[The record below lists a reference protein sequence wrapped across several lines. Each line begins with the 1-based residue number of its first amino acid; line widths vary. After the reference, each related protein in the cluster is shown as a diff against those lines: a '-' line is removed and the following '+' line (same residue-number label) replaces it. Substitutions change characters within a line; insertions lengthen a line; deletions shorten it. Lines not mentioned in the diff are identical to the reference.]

1 MASAAAAAPS
11 GLSKKPHYRVPE
23 SASTAHQIPSKS
35 HSNSLCKTLIVL
47 VLLLFIPMF
56 PSQAPDF
63 ISQTIFTDFWEI
75 FHLLFIGIAVSYG
88 LFSRKTAQTG
98 PEKVVHS
105 RSDDSHA
112 YLSGI
117 SHLSSIFEDG
127 FENICG
133 PEEHDVMQSYGNC
146 QCLQSR
152 DDQFLGKDRCVV
164 HGDRKIRSF
173 ISNDGSEKV
182 SEISGKNVNQA
193 WCSQYLK
200 GESLVVVSNSKYFLG
215 GSSDFKPLNL
225 PVRSLRSR
233 VVDNDK
239 HELKRRRESSPR
251 IEERGNNDVKV
262 LKIRGVVP
270 MNLEKKFEE
279 AGGSS
284 SIPWRS
290 RSGKME
296 YGDERSNPKPPTHCR
311 PRSVGQFEFEHL
323 KFRSSRGSKF
333 SSSPELTSS
342 KVEDVGRKKVFV
354 SHPKIAPL
362 KAEAALFGG
371 VETRSFN
378 GGASSETNG
387 LGDMEYDLKNSGD
400 NGEEDEVGKGKR
412 GVESLDSGI
421 KSPTLAKV
429 LSRAKSVRTI
439 KPSRYVG
446 DEKEQLSNQID
457 GKVGRSMHN
466 KVEVDSLVRG
476 EEHENPP
483 DNHHNEE
490 FNSIFPMPKPKPT
503 VAEFKHEEKE
513 DLDARNITES
523 EGGGDT
529 ESEFDKS
536 SDEEDDARTNVEND
550 AELEGSE
557 VDRKAGEFIA
567 KFREQIRLQKISLA
581 EGYNGW

>member
-1 MASAAAAAPS
+1 MASPAAAEAS

-23 SASTAHQIPSKS
+23 SALNAHQIPSKS

-63 ISQTIFTDFWEI
+63 ISKSIFTEFWEI

-88 LFSRKTAQTG
+88 LFSRKTAQMG

-105 RSDDSHA
+105 RTDDSHA

-133 PEEHDVMQSYGNC
+133 PEEQDVMQSYGNY

-164 HGDRKIRSF
+164 HGYRRVRSF
-173 ISNDGSEKV
+173 VSNEGSENV
-182 SEISGKNVNQA
+182 SEVGGKNVDQA

-200 GESLVVVSNSKYFLG
+200 GEPLVVVSDGKYFLG

-225 PVRSLRSR
+225 PVRSLRSK

-239 HELKRRRESSPR
+239 HELKHRHESSPK

-279 AGGSS
+279 AAGSS

-290 RSGKME
+290 RSGRME
-296 YGDERSNPKPPTHCR
+296 KGEERSNPKPAAHCR

-342 KVEDVGRKKVFV
+342 KVEDVVSRKVFV
-354 SHPKIAPL
+354 SRPKVAL
-362 KAEAALFGG
+362 LNAEAALVGG
-371 VETRSFN
+371 VETRPIN
-378 GGASSETNG
+378 GGASSETNE
-387 LGDMEYDLKNSGD
+387 LGDFEYNMKNSSD
-400 NGEEDEVGKGKR
+400 SGEEDKVGKGKR
-412 GVESLDSGI
+412 AVESLDSGI
-421 KSPTLAKV
+421 KSSTLAKV

-439 KPSRYVG
+439 KPSRHIG
-446 DEKEQLSNQID
+446 DQKEHLSNQID
-457 GKVGRSMHN
+457 GKVGLGRMIN
-466 KVEVDSLVRG
+466 KVEVESLVRG

-483 DNHHNEE
+483 VNRQNEE

-503 VAEFKHEEKE
+503 VSEFKHEEKE
-513 DLDARNITES
+513 DLDDRNITES
-523 EGGGDT
+523 EGDS
-529 ESEFDKS
+529 ESELDKS
-536 SDEEDDARTNVEND
+536 SDEDDARTNVEND

>member
-1 MASAAAAAPS
+1 MASTAAAAAAS

-23 SASTAHQIPSKS
+23 SSSNAQQIPSKS

-63 ISQTIFTDFWEI
+63 ISQSIFTEFWEI

-88 LFSRKTAQTG
+88 LFSRKTAQMG

-105 RSDDSHA
+105 TSDDSHA

-127 FENICG
+127 FGNICG
-133 PEEHDVMQSYGNC
+133 PEEQDVMQSYGQY

-152 DDQFLGKDRCVV
+152 DDQFLGKERCVV
-164 HGDRKIRSF
+164 HGYRRVRSF
-173 ISNDGSEKV
+173 VSNDGSENV
-182 SEISGKNVNQA
+182 SEDSGKNVNQA
-193 WCSQYLK
+193 WFSVL
-200 GESLVVVSNSKYFLG
+200 E
-215 GSSDFKPLNL
+215 
-225 PVRSLRSR
+225 RSLRSK

-239 HELKRRRESSPR
+239 HELKHRRESSPK
-251 IEERGNNDVKV
+251 IEGRGNNDVQV

-279 AGGSS
+279 AAGSS

-290 RSGKME
+290 RSGRME
-296 YGDERSNPKPPTHCR
+296 NGEERSNPKPPAHCR

-342 KVEDVGRKKVFV
+342 KVEDFVSKKVFV
-354 SHPKIAPL
+354 SHPKITPL
-362 KAEAALFGG
+362 NAEAALVSG
-371 VETRSFN
+371 VETQPFN

-387 LGDMEYDLKNSGD
+387 LGDFEYNMKNSGD
-400 NGEEDEVGKGKR
+400 SGEDDKVGKGKR
-412 GVESLDSGI
+412 AVESLDSVDTLGMRRSICQI
-421 KSPTLAKV
+421 KLMAR
-429 LSRAKSVRTI
+429 LDSR
-439 KPSRYVG
+439 G
-446 DEKEQLSNQID
+446 C
-457 GKVGRSMHN
+457 N
-466 KVEVDSLVRG
+466 KVEVESLVRG
-476 EEHENPP
+476 EEYENPP
-483 DNHHNEE
+483 VNRQNEE

-503 VAEFKHEEKE
+503 VSEFKHQEK
-513 DLDARNITES
+513 DLDYRNITES
-523 EGGGDT
+523 EGDT
-529 ESEFDKS
+529 ESELDES
-536 SDEEDDARTNVEND
+536 SDEGEARTNVEND

>member
-1 MASAAAAAPS
+1 MASPAAAAAS

-23 SASTAHQIPSKS
+23 SALNVQIPSKS

-63 ISQTIFTDFWEI
+63 ISQSIFTEFWEI

-88 LFSRKTAQTG
+88 LFSRKTAQMG

-105 RSDDSHA
+105 RTDDSHA

-127 FENICG
+127 FETICG
-133 PEEHDVMQSYGNC
+133 PEEQDVMQSYGNC

-164 HGDRKIRSF
+164 HGYRRVRSF
-173 ISNDGSEKV
+173 VSDDGSENV
-182 SEISGKNVNQA
+182 SGKNVNQA

-200 GESLVVVSNSKYFLG
+200 GEPLVVVSDGKYVLG

-233 VVDNDK
+233 VVDIDK
-239 HELKRRRESSPR
+239 HELKHRRESSPK

-279 AGGSS
+279 AAGSS

-290 RSGKME
+290 RSGRME
-296 YGDERSNPKPPTHCR
+296 KGEEMSNPKPPAHCR

-342 KVEDVGRKKVFV
+342 QVEDVVSKKVFV
-354 SHPKIAPL
+354 SRPKIAPL
-362 KAEAALFGG
+362 NAEAALVGG
-371 VETRSFN
+371 VETRPFN
-378 GGASSETNG
+378 GGASSETDG
-387 LGDMEYDLKNSGD
+387 LGDFEYNMKNSGD
-400 NGEEDEVGKGKR
+400 SGEEDKVGKGKR
-412 GVESLDSGI
+412 AVESLDSGI
-421 KSPTLAKV
+421 KSSTLAKV

-439 KPSRYVG
+439 KPSRHTG
-446 DEKEQLSNQID
+446 GEKEHLSNQID
-457 GKVGRSMHN
+457 GKVG
-466 KVEVDSLVRG
+466 LVG
-476 EEHENPP
+476 C
-483 DNHHNEE
+483 
-490 FNSIFPMPKPKPT
+490 
-503 VAEFKHEEKE
+503 
-513 DLDARNITES
+513 IT
-523 EGGGDT
+523 
-529 ESEFDKS
+529 K
-536 SDEEDDARTNVEND
+536 
-550 AELEGSE
+550 L
-557 VDRKAGEFIA
+557 K
-567 KFREQIRLQKISLA
+567 
-581 EGYNGW
+581 